1 MPAHSSRRSFLSQI
15 GAVPLLA
22 APLAA
27 QDQAA
32 LLGRVWSAR
41 WISAPGA
48 PPTEYGVYHFRRVL
62 DLPARPDRYPVHV
75 TGDNRYQLFVNGRRV
90 AWGPAR
96 GDLFHWRYETVD
108 LAPYLKSGRNVLA
121 AIVWNFGPHAP
132 EAQVTLQTGFLLQGD
147 SEAERAADTGP
158 NWKALRNAAY
168 SPLPVTTGQMRG
180 YFVAGPGDRVAAAQ
194 YPWGWQTEAFD
205 DSAWPAAVSIG
216 PAAGRNAQD
225 SGSRWM
231 LVPRTIP
238 MMEETPERLQA
249 VRTATGV
256 PAPAAFPAKPEAFHI
271 PARTHATL
279 LLDQRWL
286 TTAYPELVVSGGKD
300 AVVRMRYAEA
310 LFGQPQPGSRSLVKG
325 NRNEVE
331 GKQFIGYAD
340 EFVPD
345 GGQRRTFRPLWWRT
359 YRYIELDVETKDEPL
374 TIDDLSATYVGFPF
388 ERKARFD
395 GGDPEIGRILD
406 TGWRTARLCAHET
419 YMDCPYY
426 EQLQYVGDTRVQCL
440 VSLFMTGDARLMRN
454 AIDQINDSRQSD
466 GCTMS
471 RYPTRLEQYIPG
483 FALWWIGMVHD
494 YWWYVDDPAFVRRML
509 PGVRSVLSFFESYQ
523 KENGSLRSLPWWRY
537 FDWVPSWQSGNAPQ
551 DPDGS
556 SALFDMLLLMAYG
569 WAADLESAL
578 GVRPLG
584 EIYRDRERQLR
595 STAQSL
601 YWDAGRRLYADTAR
615 KAQFSQHANTMAVLA
630 DVITG
635 PAARD
640 LMRRTLAADGLA
652 QPGLFFQ
659 FYVHRALSKAGDGD
673 SYLDRLQDWR
683 DMLAHGLTT
692 FAENVD
698 RPNGSSRSDC
708 HAWSASPNI
717 EIMRNVLGVD
727 SAAPGFRR
735 VIVDPH
741 LGKLPFA
748 AGSVPHPKGSIEV
761 RIDANSAS
769 VTLPAGVTGELN
781 WHGSRRP
788 LNAGP
793 NRFS

>member
-1 MPAHSSRRSFLSQI
+1 
-15 GAVPLLA
+15 
-22 APLAA
+22 
-27 QDQAA
+27 
-32 LLGRVWSAR
+32 
-41 WISAPGA
+41 
-48 PPTEYGVYHFRRVL
+48 
-62 DLPARPDRYPVHV
+62 
-75 TGDNRYQLFVNGRRV
+75 
-90 AWGPAR
+90 
-96 GDLFHWRYETVD
+96 
-108 LAPYLKSGRNVLA
+108 
-121 AIVWNFGPHAP
+121 
-132 EAQVTLQTGFLLQGD
+132 
-147 SEAERAADTGP
+147 
-158 NWKALRNAAY
+158 
-168 SPLPVTTGQMRG
+168 
-180 YFVAGPGDRVAAAQ
+180 
-194 YPWGWQTEAFD
+194 
-205 DSAWPAAVSIG
+205 
-216 PAAGRNAQD
+216 
-225 SGSRWM
+225 M

-238 MMEETPERLQA
+238 MMEESPERLQA

-256 PAPAAFPAKPEAFHI
+256 PAPAAFPAKPEAVQI

-286 TTAYPELVVSGGKD
+286 TTAHPELVVSGGKD
-300 AVVRMRYAEA
+300 AVVRLRYAES

-325 NRNEVE
+325 NRDEVA

-340 EFVPD
+340 EFVAD
-345 GGQRRTFRPLWWRT
+345 GGARRTFRPLWWRT

-374 TIDDLSATYVGFPF
+374 TIDDLAATYVGFPF

-406 TGWRTARLCAHET
+406 IGWRTARLCAHET

-471 RYPTRLEQYIPG
+471 RFPTRLEQYIPG
-483 FALWWIGMVHD
+483 FSLWWIGMVHD
-494 YWWYVDDPAFVRRML
+494 YWWYVDDPAFVRHML
-509 PGVRSVLSFFESYQ
+509 PGMRAVLSFFEAYQ

-569 WAADLESAL
+569 WAADLENAL
-578 GVRPLG
+578 GVRALG
-584 EIYRDRERQLR
+584 EIYRGPRAPAPVAAVQ
-595 STAQSL
+595 AL
-601 YWDAGRRLYADTAR
+601 YWDAGRQLYADTAR

-630 DVITG
+630 DLITG
-635 PAARD
+635 QGARD
-640 LMRRTLAADGLA
+640 LMRRTLAAEGLA

-659 FYVHRALSKAGDGD
+659 FYVHRALSKVGDGD
-673 SYLDRLQDWR
+673 RYLDRLDDWR

-692 FAENVD
+692 FAEIVD

-717 EIMRNVLGVD
+717 EIFRNVLGVD

-741 LGKLPFA
+741 LGKLSFA
-748 AGSVPHPKGSIEV
+748 AGTVPHPKGPIEV

-781 WHGSRRP
+781 WRGSRRP